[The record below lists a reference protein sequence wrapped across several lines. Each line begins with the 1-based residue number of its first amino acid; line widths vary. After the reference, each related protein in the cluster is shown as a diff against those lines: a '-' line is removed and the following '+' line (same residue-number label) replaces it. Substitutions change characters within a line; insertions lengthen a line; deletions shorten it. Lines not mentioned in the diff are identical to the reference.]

1 METMETVRVLVLPQ
15 VSDEV
20 MRRIENVDRRVKV
33 VDARG

>member
-1 METMETVRVLVLPQ
+1 METVRVLVLPQ